1 MAIDHVSTHRV
12 WIIITS
18 VNVYLFSLFKLK
30 FFAVWLWHPM
40 YLCKSL
46 YLCKY
51 IRVITRCCLSMY
63 LNSFLSSR
71 TWGKAGG
78 RFHWSP
84 DSREPTTK
92 VKGSSFLLFVISW
105 LSLLTV
111 LLSQILTH
119 SFGKLSIWLKMQFTQ
134 QWVTSVV
141 SFYHLG

>member
-1 MAIDHVSTHRV
+1 MIGIYLIISKDCLGKTVQRTVVIDHISTHRV

-18 VNVYLFSLFKLK
+18 VNVYLFCLFKLK
-30 FFAVWLWHPM
+30 FDVVWFWHLM

-63 LNSFLSSR
+63 LNSFSSSR

-84 DSREPTTK
+84 DSREPKAEDK
-92 VKGSSFLLFVISW
+92 VKDSSFLLFVISD
-105 LSLLTV
+105 SLC
-111 LLSQILTH
+111 
-119 SFGKLSIWLKMQFTQ
+119 
-134 QWVTSVV
+134 
-141 SFYHLG
+141 